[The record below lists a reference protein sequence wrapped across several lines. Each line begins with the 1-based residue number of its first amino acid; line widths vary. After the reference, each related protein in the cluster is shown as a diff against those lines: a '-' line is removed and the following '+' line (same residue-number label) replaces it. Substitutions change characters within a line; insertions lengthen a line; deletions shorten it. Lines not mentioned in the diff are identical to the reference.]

1 MGVLFMMLLEA
12 KLIDLVELLDE
23 LEKEGSITNI
33 QEVNFDESVDLWT
46 VQVDVVEG
54 GPLCLANS

>member
-1 MGVLFMMLLEA
+1 MMLLEA